1 MSVFIVSPDH
11 YERLSASFERVFGR
25 PLPVVSS
32 VPPPS
37 HSFSAE
43 EMTRML
49 ADPDLF
55 ADVDGERCGWES
67 ER

>member
-1 MSVFIVSPDH
+1 MFVVSPDH
-11 YERLSASFERVFGR
+11 YEHLSASFERVFGR
-25 PLPVVSS
+25 PLPAHPHKPANPLPDDLV
-32 VPPPS
+32 
-37 HSFSAE
+37 
-43 EMTRML
+43 TQML